1 MLVEVGGKKSV
12 SWKHEIE
19 FDREKLMQGAE
30 GKLLQDLALA
40 DGRTVCTIEDLDTG
54 AKVEGVTYRSKADP
68 FDHVKGMKWS
78 LKYALLAHVARADR
92 KAFWDAFLELKKE
105 GMQLVVECV

>member
-1 MLVEVGGKKSV
+1 MLVDVGGKKSV

-19 FDREKLMQGAE
+19 FDREKLEQGADK
-30 GKLLQDLALA
+30 KLLQDLSLA

-54 AKVEGVTYRSKADP
+54 TKVEGVTYRSKQDP

-78 LKYALLAHVARADR
+78 MKRALLTCPRADR
-92 KAFWDAFLELKKE
+92 KVYWEKFLAMKKE
-105 GMQLVVECV
+105 GLQLVVECV